1 MIWVKK
7 GRCTLSRT
15 IYTTGRPFEF
25 QLGVGQVPMLT
36 HMSAFITLEEPFAL
50 TAIFVSPR

>member
-15 IYTTGRPFEF
+15 IYTTGRSFEF
-25 QLGVGQVPMLT
+25 QLGVGQVAMPIQ
-36 HMSAFITLEEPFAL
+36 MSAFISLEEAFAL
-50 TAIFVSPR
+50 TASFVSPR